1 MARAPRVNLPGL
13 TYHAWA
19 HSTSGSTLFRDDV
32 DKDAILRLLR
42 EEVAHSG
49 WSCLAYAIMSTHYH
63 LLLRLEEATLSSGF
77 LRLNLRYARYYNQRY
92 GRRGHVFERRFE
104 ARIVE
109 GEGDELETAR
119 YIALNPPRAN
129 MCELPEEYVWSS
141 YGSIIGLYPRDPI
154 VDIEAALAPAGGS
167 RAAYRRFVEEGD
179 LRLRRGQVRA
189 RPRRVARVT
198 VRG

>member
-1 MARAPRVNLPGL
+1 MPRSPRVNLPGL

-19 HSTSGSTLFRDDV
+19 HSTSGTTLFRDDV
-32 DKDAILRLLR
+32 DKDAVLSLLR
-42 EEVAHSG
+42 EQVVYSG
-49 WSCLAYAIMSTHYH
+49 WTCLVYAIMSTHYH
-63 LLLRLEEATLSSGF
+63 LLLRLDEATLSSGF
-77 LRLNLRYARYYNQRY
+77 LRLNLRYARYYNRRY

-104 ARIVE
+104 TRVVE

-129 MCELPEEYVWSS
+129 MCGSPEEYGWSS
-141 YGSIIGLYPRDPI
+141 YGSIIGVYPRDPI
-154 VDIEAALAPAGGS
+154 VDLDAALAPVGGS

-179 LRLRRGQVRA
+179 PRVRRGQVRT
-189 RPRRVARVT
+189 RPRKGLVT